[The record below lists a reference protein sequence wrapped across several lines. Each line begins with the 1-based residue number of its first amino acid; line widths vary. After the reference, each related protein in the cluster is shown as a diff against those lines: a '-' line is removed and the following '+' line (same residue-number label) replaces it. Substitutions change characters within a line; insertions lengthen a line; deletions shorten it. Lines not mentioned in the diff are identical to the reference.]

1 MEKGHLIASYGA
13 SATST
18 VLLKLLGIEK
28 YVSFIIDDNL
38 DRQGR
43 LSPEISFL
51 YTLDLFLLD
60 KKPSV
65 TFIAAWRFAADLIIS
80 RNTEYRATGGKFIV
94 PLPSINIVSAHD

>member
-1 MEKGHLIASYGA
+1 MFTVSRPTVESPKPSMPSYERDGAGHLIASYGA

-43 LSPEISFL
+43 LSPG
-51 YTLDLFLLD
+51 
-60 KKPSV
+60 
-65 TFIAAWRFAADLIIS
+65 DLIPVYPRSYLI
-80 RNTEYRATGGKFIV
+80 RNPR
-94 PLPSINIVSAHD
+94 

>member
-18 VLLKLLGIEK
+18 VLSQASRIEK

-43 LSPEISFL
+43 LSPG
-51 YTLDLFLLD
+51 DLIPVYPRSFLLD
-60 KKPSV
+60 KRPSV
-65 TFIAAWRFAADLIIS
+65 TFIAAWRFADLIIS
-80 RNTEYRATGGKFIV
+80 RNAEYRATGGKFIV

>member
-18 VLLKLLGIEK
+18 VLLKLSELR
-28 YVSFIIDDNL
+28 SMFPFIIDDNL

-43 LSPEISFL
+43 LSPGDLISV
-51 YTLDLFLLD
+51 YPRSFLLD

-65 TFIAAWRFAADLIIS
+65 TFIAAWRFADLCI
-80 RNTEYRATGGKFIV
+80 KKC
-94 PLPSINIVSAHD
+94 